1 MTTKQ
6 PDCLTIV
13 TCILGSSFAGYANS
27 VRVKDGGTVT
37 QNADFD
43 DFSATT
49 ADAP

>member
-1 MTTKQ
+1 MTTKP

-13 TCILGSSFAGYANS
+13 TCILGGSFVGYVNS

-43 DFSATT
+43 DSSARQRCT
-49 ADAP
+49 